1 MMMNISAAL
10 AVAMMLTVNPANAS
24 DCAPLPDDMKC
35 HAEAGDPR
43 AMYLVGRDA
52 YDRAREDGDFTEA
65 RMWAIKAWDAKFFPA
80 AKMLFKM
87 VHMQVGEGNH
97 TNLVEGHA
105 WLTMAIDSGRGTDL
119 VSWKRRLEA
128 RMTPAQIAEANQ
140 LVQQ

>member
-1 MMMNISAAL
+1 MMTNVAGAAMVALML
-10 AVAMMLTVNPANAS
+10 AASPAAAS
-24 DCAPLPDDMKC
+24 ECAPLPDDMKC

-87 VHMQVGEGNH
+87 VHMQVGQGNH
-97 TNLVEGHA
+97 HNFVEGHA
-105 WLTMAIDSGRGTDL
+105 WLTEAIAVGRGTDL

-128 RMTPAQIAEANQ
+128 RMTPAQIAEANAMAKQ
-140 LVQQ
+140 